1 MINQWLETLST
12 LIKAN
17 LWLAPILAILAGIL
31 TAFTPCS
38 LSTIPLVVAYV
49 GGTADNDTKKSF
61 RLSLVFALGMTVTFT
76 VLGVVASLAGKLIG
90 RAASWWYI
98 ILGVLMVLMALQT
111 WEVFN
116 FIPSTFLISKNKRR
130 GYIGALIAG
139 ILGGIFSSPCATPV
153 LIALL
158 ALVAA
163 QGKLLWGVLL
173 LLLYSVG
180 HSILV
185 IIAGTSI
192 GFVKK
197 LTSNEKYGRASK
209 VIKIVLGSL
218 ILLLA
223 FYMFYLGF

>member
-17 LWLAPILAILAGIL
+17 LWLAPVLAILAGVL

-98 ILGVLMVLMALQT
+98 LLGVLMVLMALQT

-116 FIPSTFLISKNKRR
+116 FIPSTFLINKNRRR

-139 ILGGIFSSPCATPV
+139 TLGGIFSSPCATPV

-158 ALVAA
+158 ALVAS
-163 QGKLLWGVLL
+163 QGKLLWGVML
-173 LLLYSVG
+173 LLLYSAG

-185 IIAGTSI
+185 LIAGTSM

-197 LTSNEKYGRASK
+197 LTTNEKYGRASK

>member
-17 LWLAPILAILAGIL
+17 LWLAPILAILAGVL

-61 RLSLVFALGMTVTFT
+61 RLSLVFALGMAVTFT
-76 VLGVVASLAGKLIG
+76 ILGVVASLAGKLIG

-98 ILGVLMVLMALQT
+98 VLGVLMVLMALQT

-116 FIPSTFLISKNKRR
+116 FIPSTFLISKSKRR

-158 ALVAA
+158 ALVAS
-163 QGKLLWGVLL
+163 QGKLLWGVIM

-185 IIAGTSI
+185 LIAGTSM

-197 LTSNEKYGRASK
+197 LTTNAKYGRTSK

>member
-1 MINQWLETLST
+1 MINEWLETLST
-12 LIKAN
+12 LIKGN
-17 LWLAPILAILAGIL
+17 LWLAPIMAILAGVL

-49 GGTADNDTKKSF
+49 GGTTNNDPKKSL

-116 FIPSTFLISKNKRR
+116 FIPSTFLISKNTRK
-130 GYIGALIAG
+130 GYIGSLIAG

-163 QGKLLWGVLL
+163 QGKLIWGVSL
-173 LLLYSVG
+173 LLLYSAG

-185 IIAGTSI
+185 LIAGTSI

-209 VIKIVLGSL
+209 IIKIVLGSL

>member
-12 LIKAN
+12 LIKEN
-17 LWLAPILAILAGIL
+17 LWLAPVLAIFAGVL

-49 GGTADNDTKKSF
+49 GGTSDNDARKSF
-61 RLSLVFALGMTVTFT
+61 RLSGVFALGMAVTFT
-76 VLGVVASLAGKLIG
+76 VLGVIASLAGKLIG

-116 FIPSTFLISKNKRR
+116 FIPSTFLISKNKKK
-130 GYIGALIAG
+130 GYIGSLLAG

-158 ALVAA
+158 ALVAS
-163 QGKLLWGVLL
+163 QGKLLWGILL
-173 LLLYSVG
+173 LLLYSAG

-185 IIAGTSI
+185 LIAGTSM

-197 LTSNEKYGRASK
+197 ITTSEKYGKASK
-209 VIKIVLGSL
+209 VIKIILGTL

>member
-1 MINQWLETLST
+1 MINEWLEILST
-12 LIKAN
+12 LIKSN
-17 LWLAPILAILAGIL
+17 IWLAPVLAILAGIL

-49 GGTADNDTKKSF
+49 GGTADNDIKKSF

-98 ILGVLMVLMALQT
+98 VLGVLMVLMALQT

-116 FIPSTFLISKNKRR
+116 FIPSTFLINKNRRR

-158 ALVAA
+158 ALVAS
-163 QGKLLWGVLL
+163 QGKLLWGVML
-173 LLLYSVG
+173 LLLYSAG

-185 IIAGTSI
+185 LIAGTSM

-197 LTSNEKYGRASK
+197 LTTNEKYGRASK

>member
-1 MINQWLETLST
+1 MIDEWLGTLST
-12 LIKAN
+12 LIMGN
-17 LWLAPILAILAGIL
+17 LWLAPLLAILAGVL

-49 GGTADNDTKKSF
+49 SGTADSDAKKSL
-61 RLSLVFALGMTVTFT
+61 RLSLVFALGMTITFT
-76 VLGVVASLAGKLIG
+76 MLGVVASLAGRLIG

-98 ILGVLMVLMALQT
+98 ILGILMVLMALQT
-111 WEVFN
+111 WGVFN
-116 FIPSTFLISKNKRR
+116 FIPSTFLISKNTRR
-130 GYIGALIAG
+130 GYVGALIAG

-163 QGKLLWGVLL
+163 QGKLLLGILL
-173 LLLYSVG
+173 LLLYSAG

-185 IIAGTSI
+185 IIAGTSM

-209 VIKIVLGSL
+209 IIKIVLGSL
-218 ILLLA
+218 ILILA

>member
-1 MINQWLETLST
+1 MINHWLETLST
-12 LIKAN
+12 LIKSN

-98 ILGVLMVLMALQT
+98 VLGVLMVLMALQT

-130 GYIGALIAG
+130 GYIGAIIAG

-163 QGKLLWGVLL
+163 QGKLLWGVML

-185 IIAGTSI
+185 LIAGTSM

-197 LTSNEKYGRASK
+197 LTTNTKYGRASK

>member
-1 MINQWLETLST
+1 MINEWLETLST
-12 LIKAN
+12 LIKGN
-17 LWLAPILAILAGIL
+17 LWLAPILAILAGAS

-38 LSTIPLVVAYV
+38 LSSIPLVVAYV
-49 GGTADNDTKKSF
+49 GGTANNDTKKSF
-61 RLSLVFALGMTVTFT
+61 RLSLIFALGMTVTFT
-76 VLGVVASLAGKLIG
+76 VLGIVASLAGKLIG

-98 ILGVLMVLMALQT
+98 ILGILMVLMALQT

-116 FIPSTFLISKNKRR
+116 FIPSTFLISKNTRR

-158 ALVAA
+158 ALVAS

-185 IIAGTSI
+185 IIAGTSM

-209 VIKIVLGSL
+209 IIKIVLGSL
-218 ILLLA
+218 IMLLA

>member
-12 LIKAN
+12 LIKSN
-17 LWLAPILAILAGIL
+17 LWLAPILAILAGVL

-98 ILGVLMVLMALQT
+98 VLGVLMVLMALQT

-158 ALVAA
+158 ALVAS
-163 QGKLLWGVLL
+163 QGKLMWGVML
-173 LLLYSVG
+173 LLLYSAG

-185 IIAGTSI
+185 LIAGTSM

-197 LTSNEKYGRASK
+197 ITTNEKYGRVSK

>member
-12 LIKAN
+12 LIKGN
-17 LWLAPILAILAGIL
+17 LWLAPVLAIVAGVL

-61 RLSLVFALGMTVTFT
+61 RLSLVFSLGMAVTFT

-98 ILGVLMVLMALQT
+98 VLGVLMALMALQT

-116 FIPSTFLISKNKRR
+116 FIPSTFLISKNKKR
-130 GYIGALIAG
+130 GYIGSLFAG

-158 ALVAA
+158 ALVAS
-163 QGKLLWGVLL
+163 QGKIFWGVLL
-173 LLLYSVG
+173 LLLYSAG

-185 IIAGTSI
+185 LIAGTSI

-197 LTSNEKYGRASK
+197 ITTSEKYGRASK
-209 VIKIVLGSL
+209 VIKIVLGTL

>member
-1 MINQWLETLST
+1 MINEWLETLSA

-17 LWLAPILAILAGIL
+17 LWLAPILAILAGAL

-98 ILGVLMVLMALQT
+98 VLGVLMVLMALQI

-116 FIPSTFLISKNKRR
+116 FIPSTFLINKNRRR

-158 ALVAA
+158 ALVAS
-163 QGKLLWGVLL
+163 QGKILWGVLL

-185 IIAGTSI
+185 IIAGTSM
-192 GFVKK
+192 GFIKK
-197 LTSNEKYGRASK
+197 LTSNERYGRASK
-209 VIKIVLGSL
+209 IIKIFLGSL

>member
-1 MINQWLETLST
+1 
-12 LIKAN
+12 
-17 LWLAPILAILAGIL
+17 
-31 TAFTPCS
+31 
-38 LSTIPLVVAYV
+38 
-49 GGTADNDTKKSF
+49 
-61 RLSLVFALGMTVTFT
+61 
-76 VLGVVASLAGKLIG
+76 
-90 RAASWWYI
+90 
-98 ILGVLMVLMALQT
+98 MVLMALQT
-111 WEVFN
+111 WEVFS
-116 FIPSTFLISKNKRR
+116 FIPSTFLISKSKRR

-158 ALVAA
+158 ALVAS
-163 QGKLLWGVLL
+163 QGKLLWGVML
-173 LLLYSVG
+173 LLLYSAG

-185 IIAGTSI
+185 LIAGTSM

-197 LTSNEKYGRASK
+197 LTTDEKYGRASK

>member
-1 MINQWLETLST
+1 MINEWLEALST

-17 LWLAPILAILAGIL
+17 LWLAPVLAILSGAL

-76 VLGVVASLAGKLIG
+76 VLGVAASLAGKLIG

-98 ILGVLMVLMALQT
+98 VLGVLMVLMALQT

-116 FIPSTFLISKNKRR
+116 FIPSTFLINKNRRR

-163 QGKLLWGVLL
+163 QGKLLWGVML
-173 LLLYSVG
+173 LLLYSAG

-185 IIAGTSI
+185 LIAGTSM

-209 VIKIVLGSL
+209 IIKIVLGSL

>member
-17 LWLAPILAILAGIL
+17 LWLAPVLAILAGIL

-98 ILGVLMVLMALQT
+98 VLGVLMVLMALQT

-116 FIPSTFLISKNKRR
+116 FIPSTFLINKNRRR

-158 ALVAA
+158 ALVAS
-163 QGKLLWGVLL
+163 QGRLLWGVML
-173 LLLYSVG
+173 LLLYSAG

-185 IIAGTSI
+185 LIAGTSM

-197 LTSNEKYGRASK
+197 LTTNEKYGRASK